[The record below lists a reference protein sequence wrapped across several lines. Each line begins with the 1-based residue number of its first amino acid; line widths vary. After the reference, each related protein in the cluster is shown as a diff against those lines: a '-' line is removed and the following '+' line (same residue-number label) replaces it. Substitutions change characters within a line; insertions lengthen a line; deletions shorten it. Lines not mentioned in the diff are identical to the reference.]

1 MEKRGE
7 SDDEKW
13 MYVVDEFQ
21 MLLPSQTEAWIKFL
35 IQNPISKSISKKAW
49 KLTTNQNLGFFYP
62 LPLAFHVLHFWVDLY
77 IFIQDDMAG

>member
-1 MEKRGE
+1 MEKGEE

-21 MLLPSQTEAWIKFL
+21 MQLPSQTGAWIKFP
-35 IQNPISKSISKKAW
+35 IQNPISKTISKKAR
-49 KLTTNQNLGFFYP
+49 KLTTNQNLGFLYP

-77 IFIQDDMAG
+77 IFPQDDMAG